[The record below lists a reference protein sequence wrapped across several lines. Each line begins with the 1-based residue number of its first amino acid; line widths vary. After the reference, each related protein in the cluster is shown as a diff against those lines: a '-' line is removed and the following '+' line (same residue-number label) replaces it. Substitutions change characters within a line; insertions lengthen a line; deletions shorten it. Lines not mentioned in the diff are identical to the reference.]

1 MLVWVLLMIDP
12 TTRILIFTDLDGT
25 LLDHHSYSPAPADRY
40 IRSLDQAGVGVIA
53 VTSKTRAET
62 EQLMGS
68 IGSDALFSTEN
79 GSIIHAPRGFPW
91 TASQEPQ
98 HHVMGVSYVAIQDQL
113 ANLPSVIRSRI
124 RGFADMSAYDISQ
137 ETGLSLADARKAKMR
152 EASEPFLWS
161 GSEAELFDL
170 GKAVEAAGLTIQRGG
185 RFYHLTG
192 GADKKLAMQ
201 WMRRQFLRHIPD
213 LPIVTIALGDGP
225 NDLKMIEA
233 ADHGVII
240 PNADGSAIAST
251 RPSVFLADRPGPE
264 GWVIA
269 VRKILSGL
277 GLQERAR

>member
-1 MLVWVLLMIDP
+1 MIDP
-12 TTRILIFTDLDGT
+12 TARILIFTDLDGT

-40 IRSLDQAGVGVIA
+40 IRLLDQVGVDVIA
-53 VTSKTRAET
+53 VTSKTKAET
-62 EQLMGS
+62 QPFMGS

-79 GSIIHAPRGFPW
+79 GSMIHAPRGFPW
-91 TASQEPQ
+91 DLSQAPQ
-98 HHVMGVSYVAIQDQL
+98 QHVMGVSYAAIQDQL
-113 ANLPSVIRSRI
+113 ARLPTLIRSQI
-124 RGFADMSAYDISQ
+124 RGFGDMSSYDVSQ
-137 ETGLSLADARKAKMR
+137 ETGLSLPDAKKAKMR

-161 GSEAELFDL
+161 GSEDELFDL
-170 GKAVEAAGLTIQRGG
+170 GETLKQAGLTIQRGG

-192 GADKKLAMQ
+192 KANKKLAIQ
-201 WMRRQFLRHIPD
+201 WMTQQFQVQTPD
-213 LPIVTIALGDGP
+213 LSIVTIALGDGP

-240 PNADGSAIAST
+240 PNADGSSISSSKS
-251 RPSVFLADRPGPE
+251 SVSIADRPGPE